1 MSTEDKTKL
10 NGIRNAWTKIDSSTI
25 MPGTLSTVAI
35 PIPNP
40 YTKYNEMLIA
50 IGNNCTTDFP
60 DNVIT
65 CVVPLGVSGTLRESY
80 TKSKVIFD
88 SSGGVIQKQGS
99 FDSDVVTAK

>member
-50 IGNNCTTDFP
+50 IGNNCT
-60 DNVIT
+60 I
-65 CVVPLGVSGTLRESY
+65 
-80 TKSKVIFD
+80 
-88 SSGGVIQKQGS
+88 
-99 FDSDVVTAK
+99 